1 MATTGTGDPPSGVRA
16 WLSPGAG
23 GVLATRALGVI
34 MRAYRQANRMTQQQL
49 ADLLGYDR
57 TYISMI
63 ECGRRAITDR
73 ETLTR
78 IARKLAI
85 PPHALGV
92 AEPDDGDF
100 TSMMEFGASV
110 IRLAEVARHS
120 GRAAEAVNELWPL
133 ITGLETRIAAGHAEH
148 QLLILLTQ
156 ARAAFGIALGH
167 LLPDEQL
174 ATAARWTGK
183 ALRIAQHIGD
193 RQLLAYVLRMHGNEL
208 RKAGHP
214 SAGAMRLQH
223 ALRIGDHPTG
233 QGSTLVLLARAAAE
247 AGYTDL
253 FDDVV
258 CQCLRLLD
266 AGSGKDALF
275 NTFTVREV
283 RLRGLLATGRTA
295 AAATLAA
302 RAPEAAD
309 PPTPQWRVIER
320 ITTANVMASSGD
332 AGAAAGMLATAITD
346 AETLRLPH
354 QVQRVIRLTTHS
366 PRFAGQAVGE
376 QALGTLSRLRIQLA
390 GSVKTGKALTDARPM
405 LAADGPRHLSTSE
418 NWK

>member
-1 MATTGTGDPPSGVRA
+1 MAVTWR
-16 WLSPGAG
+16 G
-23 GVLATRALGVI
+23 GVLATRAPGVV

-148 QLLILLTQ
+148 QVLILLTH

-167 LLPDEQL
+167 LLPDEQV

-214 SAGAMRLQH
+214 SAGAMTDAGGPSEFAHEDGRQIF
-223 ALRIGDHPTG
+223 ALAEIMVRKAWTG
-233 QGSTLVLLARAAAE
+233 QGIAHALHNELLAIRAERCAELYVRPDNTTAYRAYLKWGWHRIRRNAPGHAGCAAVRRAHPAAA
-247 AGYTDL
+247 
-253 FDDVV
+253 
-258 CQCLRLLD
+258 
-266 AGSGKDALF
+266 
-275 NTFTVREV
+275 
-283 RLRGLLATGRTA
+283 
-295 AAATLAA
+295 
-302 RAPEAAD
+302 
-309 PPTPQWRVIER
+309 
-320 ITTANVMASSGD
+320 
-332 AGAAAGMLATAITD
+332 
-346 AETLRLPH
+346 
-354 QVQRVIRLTTHS
+354 
-366 PRFAGQAVGE
+366 
-376 QALGTLSRLRIQLA
+376 
-390 GSVKTGKALTDARPM
+390 
-405 LAADGPRHLSTSE
+405 RHLINSHSQ
-418 NWK
+418 